1 MMILVL
7 EDGFGRGG
15 ERDRK
20 EKGLWVE
27 ESVWKKVLVRENDG
41 VCMF

>member
-1 MMILVL
+1 MILVV
-7 EDGFGRGG
+7 EDGFGRVG

-27 ESVWKKVLVRENDG
+27 ESVWRKVLVRENDE